1 MMAVIDMNYLVSGV
15 VPERAG
21 NAHQN
26 IVPYQVFACG
36 DGHLILAVGN
46 DGQFRKFCEI
56 AKHPAWALDARFA
69 TNAGRVQ
76 HRETLVPMIA
86 DVVRERTQRAWLDA
100 LEPAGVPCGPINRM
114 DQVFADPQVIARQ
127 MKLDLAH
134 PLAGSVP
141 QVRTPLRFSDTPPTY
156 DAAPPLLGAHTASV
170 LRNRLGLDDATL
182 ARLSEAGI
190 IEAFDAT

>member
-1 MMAVIDMNYLVSGV
+1 MNYLVSGV
-15 VPERAG
+15 VPKRAG

-56 AKHPAWALDARFA
+56 AKRPAWALDARFA

-76 HRETLVPMIA
+76 HRETLVPMIGE
-86 DVVRERTQRAWLDA
+86 VVRERTQRAWLDA

-127 MKLDLAH
+127 MKLDLPH
-134 PLAGSVP
+134 PLAGVVP
-141 QVRTPLRFSDTPPTY
+141 QVRTPLRFSEAALAY

-170 LRNRLGLDDATL
+170 LHERLGLDDATL
-182 ARLSEAGI
+182 ARLVESGVIGAV
-190 IEAFDAT
+190 AA